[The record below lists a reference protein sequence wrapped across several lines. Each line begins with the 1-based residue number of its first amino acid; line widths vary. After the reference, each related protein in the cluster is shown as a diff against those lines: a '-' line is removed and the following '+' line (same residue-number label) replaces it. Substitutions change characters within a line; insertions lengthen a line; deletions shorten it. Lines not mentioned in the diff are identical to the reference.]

1 MADTKKVDVIEDLPV
16 LTKKEKKKEPVK
28 QTVTEKKEEK
38 IKETVSEKP
47 AEKKSKEASQTAK
60 KKNGGIRRRERSNW
74 HGYLFMAPYA
84 IVFTIFIL
92 VPTAVAIILSF
103 TNFNSIQMPKFTGF
117 LNYITL
123 ITSDEVFMQYVLPN
137 TVVYAIIVGV
147 GGYVLSF
154 ILAWA
159 LCNLTRLPRTILALI
174 IYSPSM
180 TGPTAMT
187 VLWKVIFS
195 GDQTGLLNS
204 WMMNLGL
211 INEPILWL
219 SSSTYLL
226 PIVVIIGLWSS
237 MGVGFL
243 SMIAGILNSDEELYE
258 AAAIDGV
265 KNRVQEMIYITI
277 PQMKPQMLFA
287 AVMAIVNAFQNGLI
301 STQLTGNPSPGYAAQ
316 LIVNHIE
323 DYGFL
328 RYEMGY
334 AAAVS
339 VALLL
344 IVQIFSAF
352 CNALLTEKD

>member
-1 MADTKKVDVIEDLPV
+1 MANNNSSAGVEAASP
-16 LTKKEKKKEPVK
+16 KKK
-28 QTVTEKKEEK
+28 
-38 IKETVSEKP
+38 S
-47 AEKKSKEASQTAK
+47 
-60 KKNGGIRRRERSNW
+60 NIRKRERNNW
-74 HGYLFMAPYA
+74 NGYLFMAPYA
-84 IVFTIFIL
+84 IMFLAFIL
-92 VPTAVAIILSF
+92 VPVLMAVVLSF
-103 TNFNSIQMPKFTGF
+103 TNFDSIQFPSFVGF

-123 ITSDEVFMQYVLPN
+123 ITSDEVFMQFVLPN
-137 TVVYAIIVGV
+137 TVVYAILVGV

-154 ILAWA
+154 VLAWA
-159 LCNLTRLPRTILALI
+159 LCNLTKLPRTVFALI
-174 IYSPSM
+174 LYSPSM
-180 TGPTAMT
+180 TAGVAMT

-204 WMMNLGL
+204 WLMSLGF
-211 INEPILWL
+211 INEPIIWL
-219 SSSTYLL
+219 VSTKYLL

-243 SMIAGILNSDEELYE
+243 SMIAGILNYDEELYE
-258 AAAIDGV
+258 AAAIDGI
-265 KNRVQEMIYITI
+265 KNRFQEMIYITI

-287 AVMAIVNAFQNGLI
+287 AVMSIVNAFQNGLI

-344 IVQIFSAF
+344 IVQLFSKAS
-352 CNALLTEKD
+352 NALLTEKD

>member
-1 MADTKKVDVIEDLPV
+1 MAKSNSVKAIEQ
-16 LTKKEKKKEPVK
+16 EKRQEARQAK
-28 QTVTEKKEEK
+28 QTNKKR
-38 IKETVSEKP
+38 
-47 AEKKSKEASQTAK
+47 
-60 KKNGGIRRRERSNW
+60 NNIRKRERNNW
-74 HGYLFMAPYA
+74 NGYLFMAPYA
-84 IVFTIFIL
+84 IVFILFIL
-92 VPTAVAIILSF
+92 VPVLLAAILSL
-103 TNFNSIQMPKFTGF
+103 TNFNAIEFPDFVGF

-137 TVVYAIIVGV
+137 TVLYAVVVGI
-147 GGYVLSF
+147 GGYVLAF

-159 LCNLTRLPRTILALI
+159 LCNLTKLPRTIFALI
-174 IYSPSM
+174 LYSPSM
-180 TGPTAMT
+180 VGPIAMT

-204 WMMNLGL
+204 WMMQLGL
-211 INEPILWL
+211 INEPIIWL
-219 SSSTYLL
+219 VSTQYLL
-226 PIVVIIGLWSS
+226 PIVIIIGLWSS

-243 SMIAGILNSDEELYE
+243 SMIAGILNSNEDLYE
-258 AAAIDGV
+258 AAAIDGI
-265 KNRVQEMIYITI
+265 KNRFQEMIYITI

-323 DYGFL
+323 DYGFI

-344 IVQIFSAF
+344 IVQIFSKV
-352 CNALLTEKD
+352 CNTLLAEKDEF